1 MESNLTFDSMHVI
14 LGRPKMLNP
23 SSSWDFPRLGS
34 AILAPCRKGAWH
46 QHRVS
51 CKRCAGAK
59 LPSADIDNGAAVL
72 TTRHCCLI
80 AFSILVFLRHN
91 SSGV

>member
-1 MESNLTFDSMHVI
+1 MAEYHLVESNLTFDSMHVI

-23 SSSWDFPRLGS
+23 SSSWDFLLWAVQSWHP
-34 AILAPCRKGAWH
+34 ALAAH
-46 QHRVS
+46 SV
-51 CKRCAGAK
+51 AANF
-59 LPSADIDNGAAVL
+59 PSADIDSGAAVL

-80 AFSILVFLRHN
+80 AFSIIVFLRHN